1 MDRRPD
7 LVTAPQHVTA
17 PDTRLTSARRLL
29 GVDAARGVALIGM
42 MSVHI
47 VPAIG
52 PDGDTST
59 AYLIASGRSAALFA
73 VLAGVGLALASGG
86 STPRRGRAL
95 AAAMAGTLARAAV
108 LALVGFLLGAFES
121 GLAIILVYYALLFVV
136 AVPFLGLGYRVLLP
150 LAAVAAVLT
159 PVLSQWL
166 RASMPL
172 PSYGNP
178 TLESLVDPVGLVLEL
193 TVTGYYPVLTWSAYI
208 LAGLAVGRL
217 ALADRR
223 IAWVVML
230 GGAVLA
236 VGAWTTSWLL
246 LNVGDGLSALEAAGT
261 GQHPAGSRPLEI
273 ALTTGFYGTTPT
285 TDRWWLAVA
294 GPHSGTPFDL
304 LHTIGTACFILGL
317 MLLLM
322 RVARTALW
330 PLAAIGSMTFTLYS
344 LHVVLIS
351 TVMPDTI
358 PNALLWHVLVA
369 LAIAVPWRMFVGRG
383 PLEALAASVAG
394 TASAAVLG
402 TPPPT
407 GALAGSDPRRSR

>member
-1 MDRRPD
+1 M
-7 LVTAPQHVTA
+7 TAPPVAT
-17 PDTRLTSARRLL
+17 PDTRLPSARRIL

-47 VPAIG
+47 APAIG
-52 PDGDTST
+52 TDGSTST
-59 AYLIASGRSAALFA
+59 TYLIASGRSAALFA
-73 VLAGVGLALASGG
+73 LLAGVGLALASGG
-86 STPRRGRAL
+86 PTPRRGRPL
-95 AAAMAGTLARAAV
+95 LAAMAATVARAAV
-108 LALVGFLLGAFES
+108 LALVGFFLGAFES

-136 AVPFLGLGYRVLLP
+136 ATPFLGLRARVLLP
-150 LAAVAAVLT
+150 LAAAAAVLT

-166 RASMPL
+166 RASMPP

-178 TLESLVDPVGLVLEL
+178 TLESLADPFGLFREL

-223 IAWVVML
+223 TAWAVMI

-236 VGAWTTSWLL
+236 VLAWATSWFL
-246 LNVGDGLSALEAAGT
+246 LNAGDGLVALRAAGA
-261 GQHPAGSRPLEI
+261 GQHPAGGRPLDM
-273 ALTTGFYGTTPT
+273 ALTTSFYGTTPT
-285 TDRWWLAVA
+285 TDWWWLAIA
-294 GPHSGTPFDL
+294 APHSGSTFDL
-304 LHTIGTACFILGL
+304 LHTIGTACFVLGL

-322 RVARTALW
+322 RVARPALW

-351 TVMPDTI
+351 TVLPDTI

-369 LAIAVPWRMFVGRG
+369 LAVAVPWRMYVGRG
-383 PLEALAASVAG
+383 PLEALAANAAR
-394 TASAAVLG
+394 TTSAAVLG
-402 TPPPT
+402 S
-407 GALAGSDPRRSR
+407 GRQSRAIPG

>member
-52 PDGDTST
+52 PDGGTST
-59 AYLIASGRSAALFA
+59 VYLIASGRSAALFA

-86 STPRRGRAL
+86 PTPRRGRAL
-95 AAAMAGTLARAAV
+95 AAAMAATLARAAV
-108 LALVGFLLGAFES
+108 LALVGFFLGAFES

-136 AVPFLGLGYRVLLP
+136 AVPFLGLGSRVLLP
-150 LAAVAAVLT
+150 LAAAATVLT
-159 PVLSQWL
+159 PVLSHWL

-178 TLESLVDPVGLVLEL
+178 TLESFADPVGLFLEL
-193 TVTGYYPVLTWSAYI
+193 AVTGYYPVLTWSAYI

-217 ALADRR
+217 VLADRR
-223 IAWVVML
+223 TAWVVML
-230 GGAVLA
+230 GGAVLV
-236 VGAWTTSWLL
+236 VGAQAMSWFLL
-246 LNVGDGLSALEAAGT
+246 KIGDGLSVLESAGA

-273 ALTTGFYGTTPT
+273 ALTTSFYGTTPT
-285 TDRWWLAVA
+285 TDWWWLAVA
-294 GPHSGTPFDL
+294 APHSGSPFDL
-304 LHTIGTACFILGL
+304 LHTIGTACFVLGL
-317 MLLLM
+317 MLVLM
-322 RVARTALW
+322 RVARAALW

-369 LAIAVPWRMFVGRG
+369 LAIAVPWRIYVGRG
-383 PLEALAASVAG
+383 PLEALAAGAAGAVAD
-394 TASAAVLG
+394 AVQG
-402 TPPPT
+402 DPGRQP
-407 GALAGSDPRRSR
+407 ARSD